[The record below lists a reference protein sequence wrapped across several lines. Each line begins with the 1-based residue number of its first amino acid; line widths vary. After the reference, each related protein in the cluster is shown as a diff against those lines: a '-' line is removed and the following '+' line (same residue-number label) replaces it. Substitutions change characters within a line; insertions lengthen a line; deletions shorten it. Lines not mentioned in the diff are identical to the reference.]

1 MAENMSSAHQNETD
15 EDDQYSFQE
24 QVNIVVHKWE
34 DGDVR
39 TNDVNQVQVNLS
51 TGSALNMRPM
61 DNPIHVHVHNNCYG
75 PSLHLDPEVTA
86 KILEKDLGTLLSVLS
101 QTRWTTEPDLPLP
114 RLSGRIRRFS
124 SLPDL
129 ADGCLAIPPKG
140 VVADGPRRK
149 TTRYPEVNSNLS
161 AGQTIIEVTK
171 YHKNPTKR
179 SQSDVTGP
187 SLKGTNRGSVMKVF
201 CGNYLGLGRFMI
213 TFLAL
218 GITVILLYLLTT
230 KLVMDEKPLNFENG
244 PGFSGT

>member
-1 MAENMSSAHQNETD
+1 MKSGHENETAD
-15 EDDQYSFQE
+15 AGQYTVQE

-86 KILEKDLGTLLSVLS
+86 KIIEKDLSTLLSVLS
-101 QTRWTTEPDLPLP
+101 QTRWTTEPEPPEP
-114 RLSGRIRRFS
+114 RIRGRIRRFS

-129 ADGCLAIPPKG
+129 AEGLGVWAVAPKG
-140 VVADGPRRK
+140 VVADGFRRK
-149 TTRYPEVNSNLS
+149 TTRFPEAKTNLS

-171 YHKNPTKR
+171 YQKNPTKR
-179 SQSDVTGP
+179 SCPDVTGP

-201 CGNYLGLGRFMI
+201 CGDYLGLGRFII
-213 TFLAL
+213 TILA
-218 GITVILLYLLTT
+218 IAFTVILLYLLTT
-230 KLVMDEKPLNFENG
+230 KLAMGEKPLLKFDSS
-244 PGFSGT
+244 SGYTTT